1 MEIELKKIEGGI
13 TAISGVKAAGISSGL
28 KKNSGK
34 DLALVYLPYPAPCA
48 GVFTTNAFKAAP
60 LQVTEKRLKDP
71 VRALIVNSGNAN
83 ACTGD
88 RGLEDARE
96 TARIVANC
104 LKLRPEEVLVSS
116 TGVIGQYLP
125 MEKIAPGIE
134 KAVSALSPSGG
145 GDAARA
151 IMTTDTFPK
160 ERAYLVSPR
169 GKEHLSFKIA
179 GMAKGAGMICPDM
192 ATMLAFLFTD
202 LPLEKGFLQDALRE
216 AVRRSFNVISVDGDT
231 STNDMALLFSCGG
244 AKKLPENDENI
255 LKEAFRQGLLHLC
268 RQLAIDL
275 VRDGEGASKVIHLT
289 VKGASDYASA
299 RKIARAVLN
308 SPLVKTA
315 FFGEDANWGRII
327 TAMGYSGVDFKP
339 HLVDVFL
346 GDLQVAAAGKG
357 LAFDEERAREI
368 LHKTEIYVLVR
379 LHMGNEELAAWGCD
393 LSYDYIKINSSYRS

>member
-1 MEIELKKIEGGI
+1 
-13 TAISGVKAAGISSGL
+13 
-28 KKNSGK
+28 
-34 DLALVYLPYPAPCA
+34 
-48 GVFTTNAFKAAP
+48 
-60 LQVTEKRLKDP
+60 
-71 VRALIVNSGNAN
+71 
-83 ACTGD
+83 
-88 RGLEDARE
+88 
-96 TARIVANC
+96 
-104 LKLRPEEVLVSS
+104 
-116 TGVIGQYLP
+116 
-125 MEKIAPGIE
+125 
-134 KAVSALSPSGG
+134 
-145 GDAARA
+145 
-151 IMTTDTFPK
+151 
-160 ERAYLVSPR
+160 
-169 GKEHLSFKIA
+169 
-179 GMAKGAGMICPDM
+179 
-192 ATMLAFLFTD
+192 
-202 LPLEKGFLQDALRE
+202 
-216 AVRRSFNVISVDGDT
+216 
-231 STNDMALLFSCGG
+231 MALLFSCGG